1 MHEQT
6 RHMSAF
12 PEMPARDSRAAQVL
26 SFAARLSVIGLFIIV
41 LITGLK
47 SAYFVLAPICLGVTA
62 ALVLG
67 PVATRLERGGMPA
80 PLSAGLMTVL
90 VLIGLA
96 AFVSGIVL
104 PINDWIDRSPDIW
117 QRLERL
123 SWSLQARWREIESAA
138 VDLSQAM
145 GADAPSGGQ
154 AIDPLSSI
162 LPALRL
168 APALVGQFVIF
179 FGTVYFF
186 IATRHQIRDFVLSF
200 CLSRRARWRVARIFR
215 DIEAGFSHYFGTI
228 AAINVVF
235 GCAVGLLAWSF
246 GMPTPYVWG
255 GLAAGLN
262 FVPYIGPAL
271 MAAILFSIGLVVFDN
286 IETAVFLTAGFVMLN
301 LLEGQFVTPS
311 VVGRTLL
318 LNPFLV
324 FCTLTFCLWLWGA
337 PGAFLSVPFLLSGK
351 VVLYHLR
358 PGRAVGRGR
367 RLAPH
372 RPAKL

>member
-1 MHEQT
+1 MLEQT
-6 RHMSAF
+6 RHKSAF
-12 PEMPARDSRAAQVL
+12 PEMPARDSRAAL
-26 SFAARLSVIGLFIIV
+26 LMSFAGRASVIGLFIIV
-41 LITGLK
+41 LIAALK
-47 SAYFVLAPICLGVTA
+47 SAYFVLAPISLGVTA

-67 PVATRLERGGMPA
+67 PVATRLERTGLPSA
-80 PLSAGLMTVL
+80 LSAGLMTLL
-90 VLIGLA
+90 VLIGIG
-96 AFVSGIVL
+96 AFISGIVL

-123 SWSLQARWREIESAA
+123 SWAFQAQWREIESAA
-138 VDLSQAM
+138 EDISQAI
-145 GADAPSGGQ
+145 GANSPSESQ
-154 AIDPLSSI
+154 SIDPLSSI
-162 LPALRL
+162 LPALKL
-168 APALVGQFVIF
+168 APAIVGQFVIF
-179 FGTVYFF
+179 VGTVYFF
-186 IATRHQIRDFVLSF
+186 IATRHQIRNFILSF

-215 DIEAGFSHYFGTI
+215 DIEGGMAHYFGTI

-235 GCAVGLLAWSF
+235 GLAVGLLAWSF

-271 MAAILFSIGLVVFDN
+271 MAAILFSVGLLVFDA
-286 IETAVFLTAGFVMLN
+286 IQTAALLTAGFVLIN
-301 LLEGQFVTPS
+301 LMEGQFVTPS

-324 FCTLTFCLWLWGA
+324 FCTLTFCLWMWGA
-337 PGAFLSVPFLLSGK
+337 PGAFLAVPFLLSGK

-358 PGRAVGRGR
+358 PGQVRGRGR
-367 RLAPH
+367 ELAPH